1 MPALNNGPHLSYAI
15 QWFSF
20 AIIALVGA
28 AVVAVRSRRGAS
40 AA

>member
-1 MPALNNGPHLSYAI
+1 LSYAI

-28 AVVAVRSRRGAS
+28 GFVVKQQPAGPSS
-40 AA
+40 ATNHPF